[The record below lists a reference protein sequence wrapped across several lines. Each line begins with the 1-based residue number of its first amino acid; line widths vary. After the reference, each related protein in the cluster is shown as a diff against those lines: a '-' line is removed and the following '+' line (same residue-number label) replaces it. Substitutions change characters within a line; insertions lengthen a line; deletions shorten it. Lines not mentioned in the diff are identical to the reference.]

1 MLTDGCRAQ
10 HSANSGRSLPACFSH
25 VPRDHSWVGRA
36 ERSPRKSAYCVPGT
50 VPRVLCALRHLILP
64 TTQDTHNPILQ
75 RGQPRSRVVKSLA
88 QGHTTRKWLPS
99 HSSVSPRH
107 NAGTSGQP
115 TDPPLKEHAAFPTVP
130 GSHGPANKP
139 GKAAFSVTPDFPC
152 HALQVT
158 RLLPRGI
165 LTKPYGDL
173 GHYDDLHETKETIE
187 AREAKT
193 RPKTDTQ
200 GSGRAYQALP
210 IGPPAPPRAGTK
222 TT

>member
-1 MLTDGCRAQ
+1 M
-10 HSANSGRSLPACFSH
+10 
-25 VPRDHSWVGRA
+25 GRA
-36 ERSPRKSAYCVPGT
+36 ERSPGKSAYCVPGT

-64 TTQDTHNPILQ
+64 TTQDTHHPILQ
-75 RGQPRSRVVKSLA
+75 RGQPRSSVVKSLA

-115 TDPPLKEHAAFPTVP
+115 TEPPLKEHAAFPPVP

-173 GHYDDLHETKETIE
+173 GPYDDLHETKETIE

-193 RPKTDTQ
+193 RPKRTHKAQVVHTKHYPLGHLPLQELELKPRDPTC
-200 GSGRAYQALP
+200 SSALLFLELLRT
-210 IGPPAPPRAGTK
+210 G
-222 TT
+222 